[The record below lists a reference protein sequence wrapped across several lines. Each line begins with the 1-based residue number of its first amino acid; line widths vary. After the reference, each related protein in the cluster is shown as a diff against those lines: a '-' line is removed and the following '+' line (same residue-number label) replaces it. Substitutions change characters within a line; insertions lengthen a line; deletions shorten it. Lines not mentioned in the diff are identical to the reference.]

1 MHYFLSSIFFFFSVT
16 PLLTAQQAAKE
27 ILYVGTSSERG
38 SKGIYVFEF
47 DRANMNFREIQTL
60 THKESPTFLEL
71 HPSGKFLY
79 AVYREGAGE
88 NDKNGTVSAFEIDP
102 KTGKLR
108 LINEQSSE
116 GAGPCHVS
124 VDPKGKY
131 VYVSNY
137 GGGNLSVYPVQN
149 DGGLTPPSDVVQ
161 HKGSSVHPTRQ
172 KQAYM
177 HSIIPA
183 RTGDFIYAS
192 DLGVDKIFTY
202 KINRD
207 SGKLSRAAIPSVSS
221 TPGSGPRHFTIHP
234 GNKLAFSVEE
244 LSSTIASFRIDPQTG
259 TLTPLERVPMLL
271 PDFPEDQVST
281 AADIH
286 VSPDGKFVY
295 ASNRGEDDLVIYSI
309 HPETGEMTL
318 IGHESTRG
326 GHPRNF
332 YMDYQGDFILVAN
345 RNNDHFVLFDR
356 DKNSGKLTF
365 AGKEVPVPA
374 AVCLKLLPL
383 K

>member
-1 MHYFLSSIFFFFSVT
+1 MGQSS
-16 PLLTAQQAAKE
+16 KE

-47 DRANMNFREIQTL
+47 DRQNKDFTEIQTL

-71 HPSGKFLY
+71 HPNGQFLY
-79 AVYREGAGE
+79 AVYREGLEE
-88 NDKNGTVSAFEIDP
+88 NDKKGTVTAFRINQH
-102 KTGKLR
+102 TGELQ
-108 LINEQSSE
+108 LINELSSE
-116 GAGPCHVS
+116 GSGPCHVS
-124 VDPKGKY
+124 VDPKGEY

-137 GGGNLSVYPVQN
+137 GGGNLAVFPLQD
-149 DGGLTPPSDVVQ
+149 DGKLMPPTHVVQ
-161 HKGSSVHPTRQ
+161 HSGSSIHPGRQ
-172 KQAYM
+172 KQPYM

-183 RTGDFIYAS
+183 KDGDFIYAS

-202 KINRD
+202 KIDRE
-207 SGKLSRAAIPSVSS
+207 SGKLSPAKSPSTSS

-234 GNKLAFSVEE
+234 DNNLAFSVEE
-244 LSSTIASFRIDPQTG
+244 LTSTIASFKVNPQTG
-259 TLTPLERVPMLL
+259 ALTPLERVPMLS
-271 PDFPEDQVST
+271 PDFPADKTST

-286 VSPDGKFVY
+286 VSPDGKYVY

-309 HPETGEMTL
+309 DPASGKL
-318 IGHESTRG
+318 KLVGHESTRG

-332 YMDYQGDFILVAN
+332 YVDHTGDFILVAN
-345 RNNDHFVLFDR
+345 KDDDHLVMFDR

-365 AGKEVPVPA
+365 AGKEGPVPA
-374 AVCLKLLPL
+374 AVCLKLLTL